1 MIVIVKMTTKAHL
14 LDNIGNTPLIKL
26 HRLSAHLP
34 GIEIW
39 AKMEFFNPG
48 GSVKD
53 RPALNIIE
61 SAERSG
67 KLTRDKTILDATSG
81 NTGIAY
87 AMIGAAKGYRVA
99 LCLPANA
106 SIERKRILK
115 ALGAELIITDAA
127 EGSDGA
133 FRRVRRIYAETPD
146 KYFYADQYNNDD
158 NWRAHFQTTAPE
170 ILHQTGRGVT
180 HFVAL
185 LGTTGTFVGTSRRLK
200 RELPGVECW
209 SAQPST
215 PLHGVEGTKHLPASI
230 IPGIY
235 DNSLAT
241 GNLWIDTE
249 DCHDMAR
256 KLAREEGLLV
266 GISAA
271 GNVVA
276 AIKLAERLA
285 EQKRPG
291 LIVTIAC
298 DGAAKYLS
306 EDFWFE

>member
-1 MIVIVKMTTKAHL
+1 MTTKPNL
-14 LDNIGNTPLIKL
+14 LDQIGNTPLVQL
-26 HRLSAHLP
+26 GRLCADLP

-39 AKMEFFNPG
+39 AKLEFLNPG

-53 RPALNIIE
+53 RPALNIIRE
-61 SAERSG
+61 AERSG
-67 KLTRDKTILDATSG
+67 RLTLGKTILDATSG

-87 AMIGAAKGYRVA
+87 AMIGAAKGYSVA

-133 FRRVRRIYAETPD
+133 IRRVRQIYSDNAGT
-146 KYFYADQYNNDD
+146 YFYADQYNNDA
-158 NWRAHFQTTAPE
+158 NWQAHFQTTAPE
-170 ILHQTGRGVT
+170 ILEQTGGRVT

-200 RELPGVECW
+200 QENPEVECW

-215 PLHGVEGTKHLPASI
+215 PLHGIEGTKHLPTAI
-230 IPGIY
+230 VPGIY
-235 DNSLAT
+235 DGSIAT

-249 DCHDMAR
+249 DAYEMAR
-256 KLAREEGLLV
+256 QLARGEGLLA

-276 AIKLAERLA
+276 ARKLGRELVSQGRS
-285 EQKRPG
+285 G
-291 LIVTIAC
+291 VIVTIAC

>member
-1 MIVIVKMTTKAHL
+1 MMTLKTHL
-14 LDNIGNTPLIKL
+14 LDQIGNTPLIKL
-26 HRLSAHLP
+26 DRLNADLP

-39 AKMEFFNPG
+39 AKLEFFNPG

-61 SAERSG
+61 SAERLG
-67 KLTRDKTILDATSG
+67 TLTKDKTILDATSG

-99 LCLPANA
+99 LCLPGNA

-115 ALGAELIITDAA
+115 ALGAELIITDPA

-133 FRRVRRIYAETPD
+133 FRRVRQINSEDPE
-146 KYFYADQYNNDD
+146 KYFYADQYNNND
-158 NWRAHFQTTAPE
+158 NWRAHFETTAPE
-170 ILHQTGRGVT
+170 ILEQTDRHIT

-200 RELPGVECW
+200 QEIRAVECW

-215 PLHGVEGTKHLPASI
+215 PLHGIEGTKHLPASI
-230 IPGIY
+230 VPGIY
-235 DNSLAT
+235 DDSLAT

-249 DCHDMAR
+249 DCHSMAR
-256 KLAREEGLLV
+256 RLAREQGLLV

-276 AIKLAERLA
+276 ARKLAEQLA
-285 EQKRPG
+285 EQKRSA